1 MCKSLDLRQS
11 APQAPG
17 DAPSGQPRSSPTGKP
32 GFFAIVRAEFR
43 RALAAERRY
52 EKLKYGRHENPAPSG
67 IARKVFDEFY
77 ADDRSRFRTVELRLT
92 GAATSRG
99 LPRRRGRRA
108 AADR

>member
-1 MCKSLDLRQS
+1 MCKSLDVRQP
-11 APQAPG
+11 ATQAPDDG
-17 DAPSGQPRSSPTGKP
+17 PSGQPRSGPTRRS

-52 EKLKYGRHENPAPSG
+52 EQLKYGRHENPASSG

-77 ADDRSRFRTVELRLT
+77 ADDRPRLRIVELPLT
-92 GAATSRG
+92 GAAASRG
-99 LPRRRGRRA
+99 IPRRRGRRA